1 MAKKTEQSSNSLLVV
16 PEAFLI
22 GEQQINKEILLASK
36 EADTKLV
43 IHGIGDKENY
53 DKAVKLKA
61 SYRTTRT
68 TLEKVRK
75 EISKPYQDFVSDL
88 KKKTDALGAICEEAE
103 DYFAGIIAPIDAEK
117 ERIKEEK
124 ALAAQR
130 ALQARINELFVL
142 GAKVSGDRYFFDYD
156 SSLIINSL
164 QLKEFND
171 EEFGD
176 FLEDVK
182 TAFAENEHR
191 KAEEARLA
199 EEAERL
205 RIEEQERLK
214 AEQQAEARRLQKER
228 ELQNAQEKELK
239 LKQYK
244 LRVKELNMAGFAW
257 DADKARYL
265 SKEKPHSI
273 EVAAI
278 EEMPDT
284 AWESLLFEIESWVA
298 PQPDPEDELPVFQNP
313 MTMEDVITDIEFE
326 EPEDERVFIREL
338 RFDMDNSHIELPVS
352 AKHVVRIFPM
362 ELRNNAIT
370 YQKIINEGV
379 VLQNHGL
386 FWAVLT
392 K

>member
-43 IHGIGDKENY
+43 INGIGDKENY

-214 AEQQAEARRLQKER
+214 AEQQAEARRLQEDREIQLAKEE
-228 ELQNAQEKELK
+228 ELLK
-239 LKQYK
+239 KRYA
-244 LRVKELNMAGFAW
+244 LRVKELKMLGYILQPNGIDFIKEGIKQHIPTTIW
-257 DADKARYL
+257 VENL
-265 SKEKPHSI
+265 S
-273 EVAAI
+273 
-278 EEMPDT
+278 EEQ
-284 AWESLLFEIESWVA
+284 WEAEIKFLESYTE
-298 PQPDPEDELPVFQNP
+298 PDPEDELPVFQNP
-313 MTMEDVITDIEFE
+313 MTFDEVIPNIEFE
-326 EPEDERVFIREL
+326 DPEDERVFIREL

>member
-43 IHGIGDKENY
+43 INGIGDKENY

-214 AEQQAEARRLQKER
+214 AEQQAEARRLQEDREIQLAKEE
-228 ELQNAQEKELK
+228 ELLK
-239 LKQYK
+239 KRYA
-244 LRVKELNMAGFAW
+244 LRVKELKMLGYILQPNGIDFIKEGIKQHIPTTIW
-257 DADKARYL
+257 VENL
-265 SKEKPHSI
+265 S
-273 EVAAI
+273 
-278 EEMPDT
+278 EEQ
-284 AWESLLFEIESWVA
+284 WEAEIKFLESYTEPA
-298 PQPDPEDELPVFQNP
+298 PEDELPVFQNP
-313 MTMEDVITDIEFE
+313 MTFDEVIPNIEFE
-326 EPEDERVFIREL
+326 DPEDERVFIREL
-338 RFDMDNSHIELPVS
+338 RFDMDNSHIELSVS